1 MNVHLLF
8 LFPISLFK
16 GLMVA
21 ILYCFLNQEVSSSQ
35 RDVSFPLN
43 HYNTAQVRWSAK
55 VCNPWLKWYQ
65 FSLYRWLLAVMKNEG
80 ELFCQ
85 EDLPIQN
92 TDLRSDSEMDPA
104 QRI

>member
-35 RDVSFPLN
+35 RDVISVKSLQ
-43 HYNTAQVRWSAK
+43 YCTSALECK
-55 VCNPWLKWYQ
+55 GL
-65 FSLYRWLLAVMKNEG
+65 
-80 ELFCQ
+80 
-85 EDLPIQN
+85 
-92 TDLRSDSEMDPA
+92 
-104 QRI
+104 